1 MSPEVTL
8 MRRPLAPQ
16 SFEVRFRTVC
26 DQLLP
31 DTLFDDL
38 YVAGNGRPATSPSRL
53 TRLLLLEL
61 RFGRS
66 DRQAVEDLAYDLR
79 WQYMCDVTAEETDL
93 HPTTLVYH
101 RLRLLFGT
109 IDRERIAA
117 LQAEG
122 VQLASTPAVRIFA
135 AVREAAIALKLL
147 DPDTARGIDSTAI
160 LGAAAVQ
167 DTYRLLFQ
175 AIRQL
180 VDAHG
185 QAASTAHADLL
196 THLTRTEYT
205 TDRTKPELDWTDATA
220 RTALLGDYV
229 HDAAVLATVCQALD
243 EPAVR
248 EALAQLQRLIGQDVT
263 LDAAGQARLRQGVAP
278 DRQCSVV
285 DPEMRHG
292 RKSSS
297 KRFNGYKAHVLVE
310 PQSGMIDAVAVTPA
324 STHDA
329 AAVEALL
336 DQVAPPVVEGDQA
349 YGTGEA
355 RQTALAHDT
364 ALLTPP
370 QASGPCHKD
379 QFVFDPTTQTITCP
393 AGQTRTV
400 RKDGTA
406 QFTAK
411 QCTGCPFQDTCNP
424 SGKGRAV
431 SVGPHDDLVRHLRQY
446 SHTEAGRAYALIRP
460 ATERIIAHLVR
471 WGIRQGRWH
480 GVLKT
485 GLQTLLGALGHN
497 LQKLSRQLAP
507 QAA

>member
-1 MSPEVTL
+1 
-8 MRRPLAPQ
+8 
-16 SFEVRFRTVC
+16 
-26 DQLLP
+26 LLR
-31 DTLFDDL
+31 
-38 YVAGNGRPATSPSRL
+38 GN
-53 TRLLLLEL
+53 
-61 RFGRS
+61 
-66 DRQAVEDLAYDLR
+66 QDLAYDLR
-79 WQYMCDVTAEETDL
+79 WQYMCDVTPEETDL

-122 VQLASTPAVRIFA
+122 VQLASTPAARIFA

-147 DPDTARGIDSTAI
+147 DPDAARGIDSTAI

-167 DTYRLLFQ
+167 DTYRLLFL

-185 QAASTAHADLL
+185 QALPAAHASLL
-196 THLTRTEYT
+196 THLTRPEYT
-205 TDRTKPELDWTDATA
+205 TDRAKPDLDWTDAEA
-220 RTALLGDYV
+220 RTALLTDYV
-229 HDAAVLATVCQALD
+229 HDAAVLAAVCRDLD
-243 EPAVR
+243 DPAVR
-248 EALAQLQRLIGQDVT
+248 EALAQLQRLIGQDLTV
-263 LDAAGQARLRQGVAP
+263 DDAGQARLRQGVAP

-329 AAVEALL
+329 AAVGPLL
-336 DQVAPPVVEGDQA
+336 DQVAPPVVEGDHA

-379 QFVFDPTTQTITCP
+379 QFAYEPTTRTVTCP
-393 AGQTRTV
+393 AGQTRQV
-400 RKDGTA
+400 RNDGTA

-411 QCTGCPFQDTCNP
+411 QCTGCPFQATCNP
-424 SGKGRAV
+424 SGKGRSV
-431 SVGPHDDLVRHLRQY
+431 QVGPHDALVRHLRQY
-446 SHTEAGRAYALIRP
+446 SHTDAGRAYALIRP

-471 WGIRQGRWH
+471 WGIRQGRWY

-497 LQKLSRQLAP
+497 VQKMSRHLAP